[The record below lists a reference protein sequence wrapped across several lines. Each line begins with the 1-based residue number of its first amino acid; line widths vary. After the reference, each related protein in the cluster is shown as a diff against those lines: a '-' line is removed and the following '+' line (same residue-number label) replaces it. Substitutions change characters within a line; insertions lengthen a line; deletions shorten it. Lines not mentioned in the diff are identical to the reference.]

1 MNGEWTLASNR
12 SRGKTD
18 GVTVTKVKDGFT
30 VYRYIED
37 WDEEGDTIYAVD
49 EYLMDISEKEL
60 KLAIGARSDA
70 DVIRWIKAHL
80 IKKQSNSLDAIVRF
94 LDEHKV
100 PFTQEASFF

>member
-1 MNGEWTLASNR
+1 MMKNEWTLASNC

-30 VYRYIED
+30 VYRYIDD
-37 WDEEGDTIYAVD
+37 WDEEGDTIYAVE
-49 EYLMDISEKEL
+49 EYLRDISEKEL
-60 KLAIGARSDA
+60 KSAIGANSDA

-94 LDEHKV
+94 LDENKV
-100 PFTQEASFF
+100 PYTNIE

>member
-1 MNGEWTLASNR
+1 MNGEWTLASNC

-30 VYRYIED
+30 IYRYIED

-49 EYLMDISEKEL
+49 EYLMDISEKDL
-60 KLAIGARSDA
+60 KATIRARSDS
-70 DVIRWIKAHL
+70 DVVRWINAHL

-100 PFTQEASFF
+100 PYTYSST

>member
-1 MNGEWTLASNR
+1 MNGEWTLASNC

-60 KLAIGARSDA
+60 KLATGAQRRRCYQMDQGSSD
-70 DVIRWIKAHL
+70 
-80 IKKQSNSLDAIVRF
+80 
-94 LDEHKV
+94 
-100 PFTQEASFF
+100 QEAEQFPGRNRPLPG